1 MVIQNCKK
9 PGSVDNYQIGVN
21 RKLRDRFL
29 CGAPV
34 KMPFSDDYQNYP
46 DKDVGVR
53 KRRRGFRRQ
62 GHRVIHV
69 GNAARY
75 DTPPGHHSEERR
87 ASVLTPEN
95 KDRLVELFR
104 CHMGKDEEIR
114 ADGFKAIVNCKNPF
128 FAKRMFRIFDT
139 DNNGTISLTEFMNS
153 MNQFATQDTNDK
165 LRFLFRIYDL
175 DDDGLIDRSELS
187 QVLRECMRENGMN
200 FSDEQIEDLT
210 DALFEDAHLV
220 DKNEIT
226 FEALKAQLS
235 RHEGLL
241 ENFSII
247 IDKWLVAPKKPVKPT
262 LLQRIAAC
270 RPHYCTLPY
279 IRNNFTYVAF
289 VWIFLLVNL
298 ALIIH
303 RMVVLWDHPLGFLL
317 VIAKCCG
324 QCLNFTSSFILVL
337 MLRQALTWLR
347 ARGFASFLPIDQNV
361 SLHMMCGYIIFIYGI
376 IHTVAHLFLAGF
388 VLLSS
393 DLNKGKDLSYWEWM
407 LTMKS
412 EFGGLIPGIANVT
425 GVVLMIIILVMV
437 ICSMPYIRKNGMFEI
452 FYWTHL
458 LYVPYWV
465 LLIFHGPN
473 YWKWFVG
480 PAVLFILEGIGR
492 VIRKND
498 KTSISSGFLLPSKVT
513 HLVVKRPPNMYFAP
527 GDYLFVNIPVIAKY
541 EWHPFTISSAP
552 EQLDSI
558 WLHIRGVGEWTN
570 RLYDYFKEQQEQIQA
585 TDAKVRNGSLY
596 NQVVRKALPLRKK
609 STKTP
614 ERALQSIK
622 R

>member
-1 MVIQNCKK
+1 MAMRVGQQAFLL
-9 PGSVDNYQIGVN
+9 PGGRRVD
-21 RKLRDRFL
+21 LRPL
-29 CGAPV
+29 VAKGGT
-34 KMPFSDDYQNYP
+34 Q
-46 DKDVGVR
+46 
-53 KRRRGFRRQ
+53 Q
-62 GHRVIHV
+62 
-69 GNAARY
+69 
-75 DTPPGHHSEERR
+75 R

-95 KDRLVELFR
+95 KDRLLELFR

-128 FAKRMFRIFDT
+128 FAERMFRIFDT

-200 FSDEQIEDLT
+200 FSGEQIEDLT

-324 QCLNFTSSFILVL
+324 
-337 MLRQALTWLR
+337 
-347 ARGFASFLPIDQNV
+347 
-361 SLHMMCGYIIFIYGI
+361 
-376 IHTVAHLFLAGF
+376 F

-437 ICSMPYIRKNGMFEI
+437 ICSMPYIRKNGMFEVEFSVKEEANLVRCLWKCSARSPLDSPLAVSSSTSRSPDNPISSTTRASSPFYNLRLDFLQI